1 MNGIKNVLLI
11 VLFFS
16 ITSFSFSQAEGLK
29 ENILFYS
36 SFDGSTIADI
46 ALGDKQIYT
55 AENYKKTDNA
65 KAGLKD
71 SNVILAK
78 GKGLFGDA
86 MHFKESKTS
95 AIFYKAYKNLG
106 YSKASWSGTISFW
119 LRLDPNKELP
129 PHYCDPIVISDKQW
143 NDAALW
149 IDFTD
154 HNPRQLRYGAIGDK
168 IQWNANDDAQDSE
181 WIKRTIVVNPAPFTT
196 KNWTHVA
203 MVFSKVNTK
212 TKSTFKL
219 YLNGEFKGVIKDINN
234 SFTWEAK
241 KGKIMLGLG
250 YIGFMDELTIFDKA
264 LNSKEITSIFELRNG
279 IKTLLD

>member
-55 AENYKKTDNA
+55 AKNYKKTDNA

-95 AIFYKAYKNLG
+95 AIFYKTYKNLG

-203 MVFSKVNTK
+203 LVFSKVNTK